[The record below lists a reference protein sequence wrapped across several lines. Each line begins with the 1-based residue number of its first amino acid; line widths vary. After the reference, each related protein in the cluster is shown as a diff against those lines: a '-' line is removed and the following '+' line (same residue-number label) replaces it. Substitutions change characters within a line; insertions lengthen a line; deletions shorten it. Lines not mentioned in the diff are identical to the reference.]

1 MSTLEL
7 IIKGNLTEEAK
18 ALADL
23 EKLPDAPNPPQ
34 PPAVVNLSNGFYQI
48 DKARI
53 LAVTSPE
60 YRKFLRESGYGDLD
74 SCSGIGFAKSFLRY
88 DQSVRDAAARA
99 GLFHTGNDGD
109 YVVNINHPDARKLIE
124 ALGYKVP
131 TVGLMYRLFIPY
143 IKELAQSGN
152 AEAQATLN
160 EMKGIPVGKAEWLE
174 DRILDYNRLLVGKT
188 ERAIFLPDKDGSF
201 DRADINDFGY
211 PTSVKRSGEFYRGQ
225 PGGNERAAIRNRGSE
240 VDLNLSWGPSFKDD
254 RLGVRPSKIF
264 S

>member
-1 MSTLEL
+1 MEAQLNLENEL
-7 IIKGNLTEEAK
+7 YI
-18 ALADL
+18 
-23 EKLPDAPNPPQ
+23 
-34 PPAVVNLSNGFYQI
+34 I
-48 DKARI
+48 DKPRI
-53 LAVTSPE
+53 LNATTPE
-60 YRKFLRESGYGDLD
+60 YRQFLRDSGYGDLD
-74 SCSGIGFAKSFLRY
+74 SCSGIGFAKGILKY
-88 DQSVRDAAARA
+88 DQSVRQAAARA
-99 GLFHTGNDGD
+99 GLALSGTDGD
-109 YVVNINHPDARKLIE
+109 YVVKINHPDARRLVE

-254 RLGVRPSKIF
+254 RLGGRASKIF

>member
-1 MSTLEL
+1 MEAQLNLENEL
-7 IIKGNLTEEAK
+7 YI
-18 ALADL
+18 
-23 EKLPDAPNPPQ
+23 
-34 PPAVVNLSNGFYQI
+34 I
-48 DKARI
+48 DKPRI
-53 LAVTSPE
+53 LNATTPE
-60 YRKFLRESGYGDLD
+60 YRQFLRDSGYGDLD
-74 SCSGIGFAKSFLRY
+74 SCSGIGFAKGILKY
-88 DQSVRDAAARA
+88 DQSVRQAAARA
-99 GLFHTGNDGD
+99 GLALSGTDGD
-109 YVVNINHPDARKLIE
+109 YVVKINHPDARRLVE

-254 RLGVRPSKIF
+254 RLGVSPSKIF

>member
-1 MSTLEL
+1 MEAQLNLENEL
-7 IIKGNLTEEAK
+7 YI
-18 ALADL
+18 
-23 EKLPDAPNPPQ
+23 
-34 PPAVVNLSNGFYQI
+34 I
-48 DKARI
+48 DKPRI
-53 LAVTSPE
+53 LNATTPE
-60 YRKFLRESGYGDLD
+60 YRQFLRDSGYGDLD
-74 SCSGIGFAKSFLRY
+74 SCSGIGFAKGILKY
-88 DQSVRDAAARA
+88 DQSVRQAAARA
-99 GLFHTGNDGD
+99 GLALSGTDGD
-109 YVVNINHPDARKLIE
+109 YVVKINHPDARRLVE

-254 RLGVRPSKIF
+254 RLGGRPSKIF
-264 S
+264 

>member
-1 MSTLEL
+1 MEAQLNLENEL
-7 IIKGNLTEEAK
+7 YI
-18 ALADL
+18 
-23 EKLPDAPNPPQ
+23 
-34 PPAVVNLSNGFYQI
+34 I
-48 DKARI
+48 DKPRI
-53 LAVTSPE
+53 LNATTPE
-60 YRKFLRESGYGDLD
+60 YRQFLRDSGYGDLD
-74 SCSGIGFAKSFLRY
+74 SCSGIGFAKGILKY
-88 DQSVRDAAARA
+88 DQSVRQAAARA
-99 GLFHTGNDGD
+99 GLALSGTDGD
-109 YVVNINHPDARKLIE
+109 YVVKINHPDARRLVE